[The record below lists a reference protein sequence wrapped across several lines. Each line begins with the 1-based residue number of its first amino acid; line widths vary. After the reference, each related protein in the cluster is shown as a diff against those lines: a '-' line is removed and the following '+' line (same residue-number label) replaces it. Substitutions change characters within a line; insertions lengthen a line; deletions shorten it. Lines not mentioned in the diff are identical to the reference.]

1 MISARNVS
9 LQFGGRPL
17 FEHVD
22 IQFTNGNCYGLIGAN
37 GTGKSTFLRILSG
50 ELEPNKGEIS
60 VTPGERIAVLRQDH
74 YAFDQYTV
82 METVIMGYDRL
93 HEIMQL
99 KEELYAKPDFDDA
112 DGIRLAELEGEF
124 AELDGWS
131 AESDVEILLN
141 GLGLPAETHHQTM
154 AELDGPSK
162 VKVLLAQ
169 ALPALR
175 PVPRGSPARNGRS
188 SPSAGPPGAAA

>member
-74 YAFDQYTV
+74 YAFDQFTV
-82 METVIMGYDRL
+82 MDTVIMGYERL
-93 HEIMQL
+93 YVFM
-99 KEELYAKPDFDDA
+99 K
-112 DGIRLAELEGEF
+112 
-124 AELDGWS
+124 
-131 AESDVEILLN
+131 IL
-141 GLGLPAETHHQTM
+141 
-154 AELDGPSK
+154 
-162 VKVLLAQ
+162 V
-169 ALPALR
+169 
-175 PVPRGSPARNGRS
+175 
-188 SPSAGPPGAAA
+188 